1 MKKILFFLVISGALL
16 LTLNNCQEPLE
27 NSLGVETED
36 PPLPPGR
43 QTAPPEDENTI
54 LNAPPG
60 ERRDTPTD
68 TLTDTPTDTST
79 ETPTD
84 TPADKATEVIIV
96 PKISPPETSTGVSKE
111 GVNNLEIHTCIKDE
125 QEDEQYLTYF
135 FYEPGSGN
143 RLCELYFSRSPL
155 PYWAN
160 HQKNYCRTVLITKY
174 LIPKMKEERFK
185 CFCTAPGNPVKTIKI
200 LDEGSAASMCG
211 KLCVKK
217 PIPVA
222 HFDHS
227 YVCEEE
233 EAAPENEAPQ
243 AEETSAQDTPKTN

>member
-36 PPLPPGR
+36 PPLPAGR
-43 QTAPPEDENTI
+43 ETAPPEDESTT

-60 ERRDTPTD
+60 ERREAP
-68 TLTDTPTDTST
+68 TDTPTDTPT
-79 ETPTD
+79 EIPTD
-84 TPADKATEVIIV
+84 TPTEAPADETTEVILL
-96 PKISPPETSTGVSKE
+96 PKISPPKTPIRVSKE
-111 GVNNLEIHTCIKDE
+111 GVNNLEIHNCIKDN
-125 QEDEQYLTYF
+125 QEDEQHLTYF

-143 RLCELYFSRSPL
+143 RLCELYFSRSHL

-160 HQKNYCRTVLITKY
+160 HQKDYCRTVLITEY
-174 LIPKMKEERFK
+174 LIPNIKEKGFK
-185 CFCTAPGNPVKTIKI
+185 CSCTAPGNPVKTIKI
-200 LDEGSAASMCG
+200 LEGGSVASMCG

-222 HFDHS
+222 EFDYS

-243 AEETSAQDTPKTN
+243 EEETSAKGTSKPS